1 MQSTYI
7 FGHKRPDTD
16 SVCASIALSY
26 LKNKL
31 GENTEPRVLGTIN
44 KETKYALDYFG
55 FDEPKFLNDVKV
67 QMRNMVFNKDVK
79 INEKISIASAF
90 DAMHDFK
97 VTGLPLIDSNGILT
111 GYANLKE
118 VAKFLIEGS
127 IDELYTSYDNIVATL
142 AGREVLKFH
151 DEIKGNILA
160 AAYRSETF
168 VDRIKLTKDQ
178 ILIVA
183 DRYNI
188 LKYAVT
194 SGVQLVILV
203 GGCSMPE
210 ELIEIAKENKVSI
223 IETPY
228 TTFKTANTIK
238 ISNYIKTI
246 NINKDPIK
254 FYLHDYR
261 NDFVDIANKYGH
273 TNYPIVNRKN
283 ECLGMIRLIDINNYE
298 KKKVILVDHNQKDQ
312 TVDGIDEAEIV
323 EVIDHHNLGT
333 IGTSIPINFR
343 AMPVGCT
350 NTIIYRMF
358 LENQIEIP
366 KNIAGLMASAIIS
379 DTLLFKSPTTTDLD
393 KETCL
398 ALCEIAGIDANVY
411 GLDMFKAGSS
421 IKGMDIDDIFN
432 QDFKTYKASD
442 DTSIGI
448 SQIMTM
454 DVEEIENNKDKY
466 IEIMNNM
473 HNMYNYKAAV
483 MFVTDIIRNGSY
495 IYYNDDAKD
504 IVAESYN
511 INDIHQGIYVD
522 ELVSRKKQM
531 LPPLLESVERKN

>member
-127 IDELYTSYDNIVATL
+127 IDELYTSYDNIIATL

-168 VDRIKLTKDQ
+168 VDRIKLTRDQ

-228 TTFKTANTIK
+228 TTFKTAITIK